1 MPVQRPYGAGSAT
14 TQQTGYI
21 RAADRG
27 RDRDSH
33 PYLRLCC
40 LCFCVLHA
48 EYASTLHNVL
58 VGLESSSLALWK
70 LVALAGGYLGLL
82 LFTVYLASSEVR
94 LPIVQYAKG
103 PPPVSTCHTNMQLW
117 SKAPCHSQASKQLE
131 SSCAEMQASCDLAAH
146 RVCHLAECL

>member
-1 MPVQRPYGAGSAT
+1 V
-14 TQQTGYI
+14 
-21 RAADRG
+21 
-27 RDRDSH
+27 
-33 PYLRLCC
+33 CC
-40 LCFCVLHA
+40 VAA

-103 PPPVSTCHTNMQLW
+103 PPPVSTSGGQNVQ
-117 SKAPCHSQASKQLE
+117 
-131 SSCAEMQASCDLAAH
+131 
-146 RVCHLAECL
+146 CHLSHIRPH

>member
-1 MPVQRPYGAGSAT
+1 MCV
-14 TQQTGYI
+14 
-21 RAADRG
+21 
-27 RDRDSH
+27 
-33 PYLRLCC
+33 
-40 LCFCVLHA
+40 CVLHA

-103 PPPVSTCHTNMQLW
+103 PPPVSTCHANMQLW
-117 SKAPCHSQASKQLE
+117 LKATLSQPGQ
-131 SSCAEMQASCDLAAH
+131 QAA
-146 RVCHLAECL
+146 